1 VGAVVTALT
10 TAAYV
15 VLAVLA
21 VVSAVVVVWH
31 RNPVVSALALAFNLV
46 AIAGFYLVMDA
57 QFLALLQVIVYA
69 GAIMVLI
76 LFVIMLLNL
85 RQEMRGRDSGLF
97 QRVLGPLLA
106 VSLGLLLV
114 RVLWTSV
121 TSAFAPPSPEFG
133 TVASVGRE
141 LFGTFFYPFE
151 AISLLLVA
159 AMVGAVL
166 LAKRRL

>member
-1 VGAVVTALT
+1 MTALT
-10 TAAYV
+10 TAAYL

-121 TSAFAPPSPEFG
+121 TSAFAPPSPGFG

>member
-1 VGAVVTALT
+1 VTALT

-15 VLAVLA
+15 VLALLA
-21 VVSAVVVVWH
+21 VVSALVVVWH
-31 RNPVVSALALAFNLV
+31 RHPVVSALALAFNLV

-76 LFVIMLLNL
+76 LFVVMLLNL
-85 RQEMRGRDSGLF
+85 RQELRGRDSGLL
-97 QRVLGPLLA
+97 QRVLGPLLG
-106 VSLGLLLV
+106 VILGIFLV

-121 TSAFAPPSPEFG
+121 TSGFAPPSPEFG

>member
-1 VGAVVTALT
+1 MTALH

-15 VLAVLA
+15 VLAILA
-21 VVSAVVVVWH
+21 VVSAAYVVWH

-46 AIAGFYLVMDA
+46 AIAGFYMVMDA
-57 QFLALLQVIVYA
+57 QFLGLLQVIVYA

-85 RQEMRGRDSGLF
+85 RQELRGRDSGLM
-97 QRVLGPLLA
+97 QRMLGPLLA
-106 VSLGLLLV
+106 AALGVLLV
-114 RVLWTSV
+114 RVLWRSV
-121 TSAFAPPSPEFG
+121 KSGFAPSTPDFG

-151 AISLLLVA
+151 AISLMLVA

>member
-1 VGAVVTALT
+1 MSLTALH
-10 TAAYV
+10 TAAFV
-15 VLAVLA
+15 VLGLMAVL
-21 VVSAVVVVWH
+21 SALVVVVH
-31 RNPVVSALALAFNLV
+31 RNPVVSALALAFNLIAV
-46 AIAGFYLVMDA
+46 AGFYLVMDA

-85 RQEMRGRDSGLF
+85 RQELRGRESGVV

-106 VSLGLLLV
+106 IALGVLLV
-114 RVLWTSV
+114 RALWRSIDG
-121 TSAFAPPSPEFG
+121 AFSPPSPEFG

-141 LFGTFFYPFE
+141 LFSTFFYPFE
-151 AISLLLVA
+151 AISLMLVA

>member
-1 VGAVVTALT
+1 MSQLHLAALI
-10 TAAYV
+10 V
-15 VLAVLA
+15 LGLLAVL
-21 VVSAVVVVWH
+21 SALVVVVH
-31 RNPVVSALALAFNLV
+31 RNPMVSALALAFNLI

-57 QFLALLQVIVYA
+57 QFLGLLQVIVYA

-85 RQEMRGRDSGLF
+85 RQELRGRETGMV
-97 QRVLGPLLA
+97 QRLLGPLLA
-106 VSLGLLLV
+106 VALGVLLV
-114 RVLWTSV
+114 RVLWRSV
-121 TSAFAPPSPEFG
+121 TVGFATPAPGFG

-166 LAKRRL
+166 LSKRRI

>member
-1 VGAVVTALT
+1 MTALT

>member
-1 VGAVVTALT
+1 MTALT

-97 QRVLGPLLA
+97 QRVLGPMLA

>member
-1 VGAVVTALT
+1 MTALT

-21 VVSAVVVVWH
+21 VGSALVVVWH
-31 RNPVVSALALAFNLV
+31 RNPVVSALALAFNLI

-85 RQEMRGRDSGLF
+85 RQEMRGRDSGVL
-97 QRVLGPLLA
+97 QRVLGPLLG
-106 VSLGLLLV
+106 VTLGLLLV
-114 RVLWTSV
+114 RVLWRSV
-121 TSAFAPPSPEFG
+121 TSGFAPPSPDFG

>member
-1 VGAVVTALT
+1 MTALT
-10 TAAYV
+10 TAAFV
-15 VLAVLA
+15 VLALLA

-31 RNPVVSALALAFNLV
+31 RNPIVSALALAFNLV
-46 AIAGFYLVMDA
+46 AIAGLYMVMDA

-85 RQEMRGRDSGLF
+85 RQELRGRDSGMLP
-97 QRVLGPLLA
+97 RLLGPTLAVLLA
-106 VSLGLLLV
+106 GLLV
-114 RVLWTSV
+114 RVLWRSV
-121 TSAFAPPSPEFG
+121 ISGFAPPTPEFG

>member
-1 VGAVVTALT
+1 
-10 TAAYV
+10 
-15 VLAVLA
+15 
-21 VVSAVVVVWH
+21 VVWH
-31 RNPVVSALALAFNLV
+31 RNPVVSALALAFNLI

-85 RQEMRGRDSGLF
+85 RQELRGRDSGLL
-97 QRVLGPLLA
+97 QRLLGPVLA
-106 VSLGLLLV
+106 LGLGLLLV
-114 RVLWTSV
+114 RVLWRSV
-121 TSAFAPPSPEFG
+121 TFSFAPPDPEFG

>member
-1 VGAVVTALT
+1 VTTLNL
-10 TAAYV
+10 AAYV

-21 VVSAVVVVWH
+21 LVSAVVVVWH
-31 RNPVVSALALAFNLV
+31 RNPVVAALALAFNLV
-46 AIAGFYLVMDA
+46 SIAGFYLVMDA

-85 RQEMRGRDSGLF
+85 RQELRGRDSGLL

-106 VSLGLLLV
+106 LTLGVLFV
-114 RVLWTSV
+114 RVLWRSV
-121 TSAFAPPSPEFG
+121 TSGFAPPSPEFG

-159 AMVGAVL
+159 VSVGVLVAMRDRW
-166 LAKRRL
+166 LAR

>member
-1 VGAVVTALT
+1 VTVLT
-10 TAAYV
+10 TAAYM
-15 VLAVLA
+15 VLAVMA
-21 VVSAVVVVWH
+21 VVSAMVVVWH

-57 QFLALLQVIVYA
+57 QFLGLLQVIVYA

-85 RQEMRGRDSGLF
+85 RQELRGRDSGVL

-106 VSLGLLLV
+106 LALGLLLV
-114 RVLWTSV
+114 RVLWRSV
-121 TSAFAPPSPEFG
+121 TFGFAPPSPEFG

-166 LAKRRL
+166 LSKRRL